1 MTKKRC
7 KAGTIARSHLQIP
20 VEETDVSKYHTGWYA
35 QHYNKTWHDLIEKS
49 MSETLAMVDCD
60 ALYNIPRQLGR
71 RARVLDIA
79 CGTGILLERLYKY
92 IPDIEAHGVDAS
104 EDMLA
109 QARFTLKG
117 LPNVQLKQMVVRRGV
132 TAGLP
137 YLPHTFDL
145 ITCTNALH
153 YIFYPTEVLA
163 ALGRLL
169 APGGYLIIEDYS
181 RPDPPFPW
189 SILEWVAR
197 RVEGQGARKHTIE
210 EAEILCQQAGLQIT
224 SRNAFIIN
232 WLWQGWVLRLS
243 VPA

>member
-1 MTKKRC
+1 
-7 KAGTIARSHLQIP
+7 
-20 VEETDVSKYHTGWYA
+20 VSKYHTGWYA
-35 QHYNKTWHDLIEKS
+35 QHYNKMWSDLIEIS
-49 MSETLAMVDCD
+49 TSETLAMVDFD
-60 ALYNIPRQLGR
+60 ALYNISRQPGR
-71 RARVLDIA
+71 RPRVLDIA
-79 CGTGILLERLYKY
+79 CGTGILLKKLYKC

-109 QARFTLKG
+109 QARFALKG

-153 YIFYPTEVLA
+153 YISHSVEVLA

-169 APGGYLIIEDYS
+169 APGGYLIVEDYS

-189 SILEWVAR
+189 SILEWVTRQVA
-197 RVEGQGARKHTIE
+197 GQGTREHTME
-210 EAEILCQQAGLQIT
+210 EAEILCQQAGLQVT
-224 SRNAFIIN
+224 SSNVFIIN
-232 WLWQGWVLRLS
+232 WLWRGWVLRLS